1 MVTSEN
7 IENILKENLNFK
19 LDIFSIDIDGI
30 DYWIIEKLPK
40 NISKIFIAEYNSN
53 FGHELCI
60 SVPNIND
67 FNRTKYHHSN
77 LCYGMSLRALIE
89 IMEKKNFYFLGTNLQ
104 KNNAFFI
111 SKDFLKEKYFPNIEL
126 SDIKNYCN
134 SNIRES
140 RDQKGRLTYLTGKRK
155 IEIIQ
160 ECEVINLKDE
170 NYKKTI
176 IKDLI

>member
-1 MVTSEN
+1 
-7 IENILKENLNFK
+7 
-19 LDIFSIDIDGI
+19 
-30 DYWIIEKLPK
+30 
-40 NISKIFIAEYNSN
+40 
-53 FGHELCI
+53 
-60 SVPNIND
+60 
-67 FNRTKYHHSN
+67 
-77 LCYGMSLRALIE
+77 MSLRALIE

-160 ECEVINLKDE
+160 ECDYDE
-170 NYKKTI
+170 IMEEYEQPI
-176 IKDLI
+176 CEF